1 VPDISFGDRLR
12 HAWNAIRYGESN
24 QAFGRSLGPSYSI
37 RPDLYRLSLGV
48 ETSII
53 SSIYARIGV
62 DVASIPIQHVR
73 LDEDGRYIETIK
85 SGLNNCLTLEANID
99 QTGRAFIQDVVMS
112 MCDEGVVAIV
122 PVDTT
127 LNPAVS
133 GSYDIITM
141 RTAKIVAWFPKHVR
155 VNIYNEETGHKQD
168 ITLPKTMVAIVENP
182 LFEVMNKPN
191 STLQRLITKLNI
203 LDVIDQQS
211 GSGKL
216 DLIIQLPYVI
226 KTEARRQQAETR
238 RKDIE
243 NQLLDS
249 KYGVAYT
256 DGTERVTQLN
266 RPAENNLMGQ
276 IEYLTS
282 MLYSQLGLTKS
293 VFDGTADE
301 KEMINY
307 YNRSI
312 EPILA
317 AVINGMKRVFIT
329 KTGRT
334 QGQSIEAL
342 RDPFKLVPISQIA
355 DVADKFSRNEILSP
369 NELREI
375 VGRKPSKDSKS
386 DELRNRNNSSSQVQL
401 GDQSELPL
409 ESETIQSE
417 SVSESPISIMD
428 TTMKELK

>member
-1 VPDISFGDRLR
+1 MPNISFGDRLR

-24 QAFGRSLGPSYSI
+24 QIYGKNFGPAYSI
-37 RPDLYRLSLGV
+37 RPDLYRLSFGV
-48 ETSII
+48 ESSFI
-53 SSIYARIGV
+53 SSIYTRIGI

-99 QTGRAFIQDVVMS
+99 QTGRGFIQDVVMS

-127 LNPAVS
+127 MNPEIT
-133 GSYDIITM
+133 GSYDIVTM
-141 RTAKIVAWFPKHVR
+141 RTAKIVSWYPKHVR
-155 VNIYNEETGHKQD
+155 VNIYNDTTGHKQD

-182 LFEVMNKPN
+182 LFAVMNEPN
-191 STLQRLITKLNI
+191 STLQRLMTKLNL

-226 KTEARRQQAETR
+226 KTEARKQQAEIR

-249 KYGVAYT
+249 KYGIAYT
-256 DGTERVTQLN
+256 DGTEKVTQLN

-282 MLYSQLGLTKS
+282 MLYSQLGLTKA
-293 VFDGTADE
+293 VFDGTASE
-301 KEMINY
+301 SEMINY

-317 AVINGMKRVFIT
+317 AVINAMKRVFIT

-355 DVADKFSRNEILSP
+355 DVADKFTRNEILSS
-369 NELREI
+369 NEVRQI
-375 VGRKPSKDSKS
+375 VGRKPSQDPRADSLTNKNLNQPQP
-386 DELRNRNNSSSQVQL
+386 ELQSQSESISESSSSQL
-401 GDQSELPL
+401 
-409 ESETIQSE
+409 
-417 SVSESPISIMD
+417 
-428 TTMKELK
+428 

>member
-1 VPDISFGDRLR
+1 MPNISFGNRLR

-24 QAFGRSLGPSYSI
+24 REYRTSLGPSYSL
-37 RPDLYRLSLGV
+37 RPDLYRLRPGV
-48 ETSII
+48 DTSFI
-53 SSIYARIGV
+53 SSIYTRIGI

-99 QTGRAFIQDVVMS
+99 QTGRAFIQDIVMS
-112 MCDEGVVAIV
+112 MCDEGVVAVV

-127 LNPAVS
+127 MNPAIT
-133 GSYDIITM
+133 GSYDIVTM
-141 RTAKIVAWFPKHVR
+141 RTGKIVSWYPKHVR
-155 VNIYNEETGHKQD
+155 VNVYNEETGYKQD

-182 LFEVMNKPN
+182 LFAVMNEPN
-191 STLQRLITKLNI
+191 STLQRLIMKLNL

-216 DLIIQLPYVI
+216 DLIIQLPYVV

-243 NQLLDS
+243 SQLQDS
-249 KYGVAYT
+249 KYGIAYT
-256 DGTERVTQLN
+256 DGTEKVTQLN

-276 IEYLTS
+276 IEYLTR
-282 MLYSQLGLTKS
+282 MLYSQLGLTES
-293 VFDGTADE
+293 VFNGTADE

-317 AVINGMKRVFIT
+317 AVVDAMKRVFIT

-342 RDPFKLVPISQIA
+342 RDPFKLVPVSQIA
-355 DVADKFSRNEILSP
+355 DVADKFSRNAILSS
-369 NELREI
+369 NELRQI
-375 VGRKPSKDSKS
+375 VGRKPSN
-386 DELRNRNNSSSQVQL
+386 DESADKLTNKNLNQTQPQSQSV
-401 GDQSELPL
+401 S
-409 ESETIQSE
+409 SE
-417 SVSESPISIMD
+417 SVSEPPTSIMD
-428 TTMKELK
+428 MIKKNEGV

>member
-1 VPDISFGDRLR
+1 MPNNSFRDRLK

-24 QAFGRSLGPSYSI
+24 RAYSTSYGPSYSV

-48 ETSII
+48 ETSFI
-53 SSIYARIGV
+53 SSIYTRIGI

-73 LDEDGRYIETIK
+73 LDENGRYIETIN

-99 QTGRAFIQDVVMS
+99 QTGRSFIQDIVMS
-112 MCDEGVVAIV
+112 MCDEGVVAVV

-127 LNPAVS
+127 LNPEVT

-141 RTAKIVAWFPKHVR
+141 RTAKIVSWYPKHVR
-155 VNIYNEETGHKQD
+155 VNIYNDATGYKQD

-182 LFEVMNKPN
+182 LFAVMNEPN
-191 STLQRLITKLNI
+191 STLQRLMTKLNL

-216 DLIIQLPYVI
+216 DLIIQLPYVV

-243 NQLLDS
+243 SQLQDS
-249 KYGVAYT
+249 KYGIAYT
-256 DGTERVTQLN
+256 DGTEKVTQLN

-282 MLYSQLGLTKS
+282 MLYSQLGLTKA

-317 AVINGMKRVFIT
+317 AVVNGMKRVFIT

-355 DVADKFSRNEILSP
+355 DIADKFTRNEILSS
-369 NELREI
+369 NEIRQI
-375 VGRKPSKDSKS
+375 VGRKPSDQTSA
-386 DELRNRNNSSSQVQL
+386 DELRNKNLNPSQVQ
-401 GDQSELPL
+401 Q
-409 ESETIQSE
+409 ESQSE
-417 SVSESPISIMD
+417 SRSKTSRSIMD
-428 TTMKELK
+428 MIKENEGV